1 MNKQY
6 WYIQRV
12 DSDLL
17 YYMKLKHLQYSNYKR
32 DSYCVNNINDWY
44 YNAIDEERGWTQ
56 SISKEEL
63 DRLPEL
69 DWLEPGQATIIE
81 MFKSGNYN
89 ILEEGR
95 AKDIYDSIKSI

>member
-12 DSDLL
+12 DSDLF

-32 DSYCVNNINDWY
+32 DSYCVNNKMRRCF
-44 YNAIDEERGWTQ
+44 NAIDEERGWMQ

-63 DRLPEL
+63 DKLPEL

-89 ILEEGR
+89 ILEEGII
-95 AKDIYDSIKSI
+95 KDMYNNVTNI